1 MAQLQ
6 ADQIRDY
13 LRSLTVFQGEL
24 PGLNPDEAP
33 ERPEAF
39 FLEWLGAAVEAGV
52 REPHAMTLSTLGV
65 DGIPSGRVL
74 ILKNVDA
81 DGWQFAVHGSSPK
94 GQDLIQ
100 HPSAAL
106 TFYWSAQARQVRVR
120 GPVAAESADRSAA
133 DFLARP
139 PGSRA
144 EASIGRQSQP
154 LGDRHDLDVA
164 TKQARQRIADEP
176 GLIVAE
182 WTLYTLRA
190 TEVEFWQGDKQRKHT
205 RLRYT
210 RAGGGWQREAL
221 WP

>member
-1 MAQLQ
+1 MA
-6 ADQIRDY
+6 QIRDY
-13 LRSLTVFQGEL
+13 LRSLTVFDGEL
-24 PGLNPDEAP
+24 PTLDSDAAP
-33 ERPEAF
+33 EQPETLF
-39 FLEWLGAAVEAGV
+39 VQWLTAAVQAGV

-94 GQDLIQ
+94 GQDLLQ

-106 TFYWSAQARQVRVR
+106 TFYWSPQARQVRVR
-120 GPVAAESADRSAA
+120 GPVVAESPERSAA

-139 PGSRA
+139 IGSRA
-144 EASIGRQSQP
+144 EALVGLQSRP
-154 LGDRHDLDVA
+154 LADREALELA
-164 TKQARQRIADEP
+164 GKQNRERLEQDP
-176 GLIVAE
+176 GLVSPE

-190 TEVEFWQGDKQRKHT
+190 KQVEFWQGDKERKHT
-205 RLRYT
+205 RLHYLRT
-210 RAGGGWQREAL
+210 DSGWDRELL

>member
-1 MAQLQ
+1 MAE
-6 ADQIRDY
+6 IRDY
-13 LRSLTVFQGEL
+13 LRSLTVFAGEL
-24 PGLNPDEAP
+24 PELDPDLAP
-33 ERPEAF
+33 EQPEPF
-39 FLEWLGAAVEAGV
+39 FVGWLEEAVRAGV

-94 GQDLIQ
+94 GQDLIE

-106 TFYWSAQARQVRVR
+106 TFYWSLQARQVRVR
-120 GPVAAESADRSAA
+120 GPVVAEPAERSAA

-139 PGSRA
+139 VGSRA
-144 EASIGRQSQP
+144 EALIGLQSRP
-154 LGDRHDLDVA
+154 LGDRQDLDLA
-164 TKQARQRIADEP
+164 TKKNLERIAHEP
-176 GLIVAE
+176 DLVAPE
-182 WTLYTLRA
+182 WTLYTVRA
-190 TEVEFWQGDKQRKHT
+190 EQVEFWQGDKERKHT

-210 RAGGGWQREAL
+210 RTDAGWARELL